1 MLDSFEFLFQFPGPF
16 FPFEQLGKIALQ
28 LINVAFFF
36 PQSVL
41 PEKKAFLQ
49 LPAILL
55 QLTAFAFLELDDA
68 Y

>member
-1 MLDSFEFLFQFPGPF
+1 
-16 FPFEQLGKIALQ
+16 LGKTALQ

-41 PEKKAFLQ
+41 PEEKIFLQ

-55 QLTAFAFLELDDA
+55 QLPASAFLELDDA